1 LWRGVSLIEPVALA
15 LKIAVAALLS
25 FMPGQNEAS

>member
-15 LKIAVAALLS
+15 LKIAAAAL
-25 FMPGQNEAS
+25 FEFHARAK